1 MIKMKIKKRLVSYI
15 LAIILTIFLFI
26 TIVLTTLNCT
36 LLSTVN
42 VKKKVASCNYYAE
55 TQKIIIDACQN
66 YVVQSGF
73 DSSIMNGVVNTYD
86 VESDVNGLIDYI
98 YEGKEYTVQS
108 NMIRANLDNNIKAYI
123 EQNNYT
129 VDEEN
134 QKSIDEFEN
143 VIQEIYT
150 RNIEYSAD
158 TVKQIAGVNKKVKR
172 AVPIAM
178 IVCAIITII
187 LVVTIKDI
195 SNPAIGI
202 SMLSTGA
209 ILVFLKLF
217 SGTSVAINNIL
228 LMNKV
233 FSNTLIT
240 IANNAIQKLFV
251 IGIILCVSGL
261 IWIVYFEAKRK
272 IVKLLLLDEH
282 SQVIR

>member
-1 MIKMKIKKRLVSYI
+1 MKIKKRLVSYI